1 MEPGGCYG
9 QLSAGYDQI
18 DQRTTPMEWRYNNPT
33 FEVDRLHPAVQES
46 PWGGHRKFAYD
57 LVSALSPQSIVELGA
72 FVGASLFAFAQA
84 IKDANLSTSLT
95 AVDTWLGD
103 EHAGYYG
110 DGVFQFVQEVSSSL
124 FPEQKIRLLRKTF
137 LEARADVPDNSV
149 SILHIDGL
157 HTYEAVKEDFETWL
171 CKMATDGIVLFHD
184 VATDKEYGSVIY
196 WREISQRY
204 PSLTFHHSHGL
215 GVLFPKG
222 DRHRPLVMGT
232 DWIARNMLYALD
244 FVAQSNAL
252 LVQKFNTKIEEQ
264 GAQIALLERQLKEQE
279 DLLAQTT
286 RASR

>member
-1 MEPGGCYG
+1 MGHAGGHGRNEREEG
-9 QLSAGYDQI
+9 QTKQQS
-18 DQRTTPMEWRYNNPT
+18 TPMEWRYNNPS
-33 FEVDRLHPAVQES
+33 FEVDRLQPAVQES

-57 LVSALSPQSIVELGA
+57 LVSALRPESIVELGA
-72 FVGASLFAFAQA
+72 FVGASLFAFGQA
-84 IKDANLSTSLT
+84 IKDSHLSTSLT

-103 EHAGYYG
+103 DHAGYYG
-110 DGVFQFVQEVSSSL
+110 DGVFQFVQEVSSSI
-124 FPEQKIRLLRKTF
+124 FSEQKIRLLRKTF

-157 HTYEAVKEDFETWL
+157 HTYEAVREDFETWL
-171 CKMATDGIVLFHD
+171 CKVAPDGIVLFHD
-184 VATDKEYGSVIY
+184 VATDQEFGSVTY

-222 DRHRPLVMGT
+222 DRHRSLVMGT

-252 LVQKFNTKIEEQ
+252 LVQKFNAKIEEQ
-264 GAQIALLERQLKEQE
+264 GAQIALLERQLKERE
-279 DLLAQTT
+279 DLLDQTM
-286 RASR
+286 RASG